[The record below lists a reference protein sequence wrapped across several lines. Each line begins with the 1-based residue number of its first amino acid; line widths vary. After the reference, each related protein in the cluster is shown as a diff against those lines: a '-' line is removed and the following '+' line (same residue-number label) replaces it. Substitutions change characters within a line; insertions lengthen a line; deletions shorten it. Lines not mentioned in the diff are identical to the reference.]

1 MVIIRLSASV
11 DSKERFSVLEST
23 AFAIIG
29 SLSLMQAEKTASI
42 NVKIGYLLTF
52 SLSQFDYNDILK
64 NESAPVHALSTENP
78 RSLSDKIIELNSGS
92 TIGFFPSG

>member
-42 NVKIGYLLTF
+42 NVKNRIF
-52 SLSQFDYNDILK
+52 IDFF
-64 NESAPVHALSTENP
+64 
-78 RSLSDKIIELNSGS
+78 IISV
-92 TIGFFPSG
+92 

>member
-1 MVIIRLSASV
+1 MAKYALMVPAVQPAFIGNEV
-11 DSKERFSVLEST
+11 D
-23 AFAIIG
+23 I
-29 SLSLMQAEKTASI
+29 
-42 NVKIGYLLTF
+42 YF